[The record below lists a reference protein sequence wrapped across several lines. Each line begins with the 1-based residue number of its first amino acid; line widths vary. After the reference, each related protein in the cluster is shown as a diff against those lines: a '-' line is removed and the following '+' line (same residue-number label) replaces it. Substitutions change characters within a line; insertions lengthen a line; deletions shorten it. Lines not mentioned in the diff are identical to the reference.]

1 MATILDP
8 FGGAPRPGLQTGLR
22 TAEPLDPFTMGSSSS
37 LADMAV
43 MGERLVQ
50 GSRFELPTVD
60 EPIGATRLYNPTTK
74 EVFVNGF
81 KFNADDEAAALQSE
95 QYLGQRPV
103 PAPPGDWVP
112 LDDTAYRQY
121 LQDIRDPSVARQF
134 SRSFGRAVDYTQ
146 MLAGRGL
153 QLAGAEQLGGRIV
166 EQQME
171 DLRRTQ
177 PYAREFTDVEDVGDL
192 GMWLV
197 SVFGEL
203 GPNIVE
209 NIAAA
214 GVGALAGTAASGNP
228 LGGAAAGLASLVG
241 KQTWKESVKAALKRR
256 ATGQAA
262 LPGDAKLIR
271 TAAAIGGAT
280 AATLASGYA
289 TGAADIYGELREQGA
304 GPEDAGARVTA
315 LLGGVPY
322 AALDVAPEALLVRRL
337 LGQIGARPTLKSL
350 PTRRAKAG
358 ELLKR
363 GAVGAGVGAPAEGFA
378 EAGQEALLLGLS
390 DQELGSAD
398 GIKRLTNAFAA
409 GAAAGG
415 VLGAGA
421 NVLNPTNLLE
431 PGKGTEPSAATV
443 TLPPTAP
450 RGTQGELFPKALGGP
465 AVSALPD
472 RTAERPRFIAER
484 QQLQTFISSANAE
497 LQAMAGGT
505 MPFDQARASA
515 LTRQIAQ
522 ARTALQQVDA
532 RLAQL
537 PAAGV
542 TPPQPGQ
549 LGLFQPDVTPVA
561 QRLGEL
567 RGMPA
572 GPMVQGGLP
581 LVGGEVAPGYV
592 SPTAVPPEA
601 AVGVTPQPGQMSL
614 FEPTV
619 QGELPLAGGQVA
631 PGYVPPSVSPTE
643 VPTVPETGL
652 TAEEA
657 AAQGALQFA
666 PEAPE
671 PPGGG
676 TMANRLREIQDQ
688 LRREREFSA
697 AQAQLLAQREAE
709 LEALAQQ
716 SLNARDIFEM
726 EQRPPLP
733 MVPATPRAPRQLPL
747 FPPGA
752 LPGPTRRQRQAAAT
766 PLAEIPPGA
775 TRLRRQRAQRPQ
787 EQLPLPYVA
796 TNVTPE
802 IARATWNDRRPPTV
816 RKWEALSEEAQQ
828 KWTDAIIAAKATP
841 ALRAQISREETQAR
855 LTKPKEK
862 PSAVQEQGAATVPA
876 QPGAAV
882 GEGVGAEVPGQAPPT
897 GKGTKLKRGK
907 EAKPRKPLKK
917 EPPPPKPE
925 EAVAPPPPPPPPTKT
940 AEEIE
945 AETTAARE
953 AIAAERA
960 NAEAQ
965 WNNER
970 LPSDV
975 AFADLPAAAQE
986 EWQKSDRSG
995 AAQVV
1000 ITQKLLDDG
1009 YELNMTITERL
1020 NFALAAATAALD
1032 GANFAQFTAPT
1043 VVDVIVEVAYFTP
1056 DNYKKEQID
1065 DALEFL
1071 SDPLEFSDAHLEA
1084 IADSFV
1090 DLAGGQTLETK
1101 TKATKAGGEGGADK
1115 AWYTYAKNTPGV
1127 MQRLANRG
1135 VVFRILTDEEARA
1148 YVESTVLS
1156 RQNLPKKKAK
1166 SLFGEEV
1173 SAKEDAESDP
1183 KNSPLTKLLRLITDI
1198 NTSTVPYKESLV
1210 KQRQRELKTL
1220 YAKVLDL
1227 DLDTTQVSPLFDAAG
1242 NPYTISVNK
1251 VMRVVTKAE
1260 ATKEEATRRE
1270 AMLKELEAANKATK
1284 TDTINSFDD
1293 FVRTEGKGKPGR
1305 NFVDIDGKP
1314 VTKPL
1319 DLGRVRMVLANFL
1332 SKLVVKPKVYVFRSQ
1347 ADLKATNPRLYE
1359 RAAAARPEGDFDRT
1373 PASGYA
1379 FGNNEVIIFT
1389 DRLKTEQQLRFVLA
1403 HETIGHI
1410 GLRSLIPKAQFDKL
1424 MLDIYERS
1432 PSVQKAVDASMDVR
1446 GLPKPEAVEEYL
1458 SDFAA
1463 ALDVSV
1469 INRVWNAIKGALNR
1483 LGIKFGDEA
1492 ARYWVNHAREYIRTG
1507 RSSMFTVQDVV
1518 TKIHALET
1526 GQDPDNVGRFAA
1538 TGNLRNDNLAAGLLY
1553 DNVGGM
1559 PSSLAE
1565 AWETTK
1571 GIVGNRQDGWDRFK
1585 AQVFSLFNFRAR
1597 ENPGLSALERLLSDA
1612 RGLSMQIKNALN
1624 EKLALV
1630 TNLSVA
1636 DITAGL
1642 PGLGGITQDQLAQ
1655 TNKLLYDAQRYA
1667 ASRLKKLSDLGRTP
1681 LFVINPDGGLTPNQ
1695 PEIDRLFEQGKIT
1708 FEQAR
1713 DGFTYEDR
1721 YPGEDGKEVVET
1733 VQIPGIPG
1741 LTKDSIVWK
1750 GYESTREAMRDV
1762 ELALLRARYL
1772 AYTQDRDLA
1781 FREIGEVTTT
1791 GKLTADESR
1800 FFERAYRKYRD
1811 LWLADKKFNEDGDLE
1826 LNADSIDKANEF
1838 LVAFNMAL
1846 LGKGTDRNAA
1856 VAAFFEGQQA
1866 DDMVQGI
1873 QAFKDRFII
1882 SEDTEFLIQNRI
1894 KDILIAEVSS
1904 TDADLYTKR
1913 TLATGYTPVL
1923 RRGGFQVRVMA
1934 TVGGRVVRLRQDYKE
1949 QLVYSQFEAQ
1959 SDAVEM
1965 ANTINK
1971 DLFGDKSYK
1980 VEAYNEAT
1988 MRFEPME
1995 VKLTA
2000 KAETA
2005 LDAIAAPPDLNLNE
2019 FVRGLRQFSITLPP
2033 AKLKQVVVALT
2044 RQDNRARQR
2053 LQRGFVP
2060 GADPNAVRAVSEHIE
2075 ARAST
2080 IAKVTMR
2087 PALAELM
2094 NLNMRDTQALWNGDK
2109 DKLDKLKAAWDRV
2122 QADPAASV
2130 EQKLAAKRAYDEYAF
2145 MYRKTNPEGKP
2156 DRGNQYYN
2164 EAARAV
2170 AFLDGNRDVGTSDF
2184 EAGRIASQVRA
2195 YTSFLQLGGS
2205 LATGAL
2211 NYIGAITNSIP
2222 YLATYNDKTAFG
2234 GGYGFAK
2241 SLAQVSIALNQVGL
2255 VKSVRGKFADEDLST
2270 AEFFEQVAKDAA
2282 LQKRYNL
2289 TVDEAKFMAREI
2301 REGEMIP
2308 ALTNSLIAT
2317 ARGRTATGGMQ
2328 KIIDTWMWT
2337 FNATE
2342 QAVRRAVGLAAYRM
2356 ERQRALAARLPAEA
2370 AQAKAREAAVAA
2382 LRFTLGDY
2390 AVMNRPPLW
2399 QNGIQSFVYMYKV
2412 FPTMTIQLL
2421 ARLPRKGQLAML
2433 GALWILGGVAAFPFA
2448 EDLEDIIDTIAQ
2460 ALGLSMGS
2468 VRVELAKMIDTIM
2481 PGASPYVLRGAANDF
2496 FPGNIADRVSVG
2508 NFIPGTGIGLA
2519 GANVGQELTDIAG
2532 PAASML
2538 TGVGQ
2543 SAIDILRIPG
2553 ETRTAVD
2560 VMRESPITMFRAM
2573 GDAIAYSQSGAIVDR
2588 RGYVV
2593 VPEVGPLLL
2602 ATRLLGFY
2610 PSAAS
2615 QQYDIIRAAK
2625 RMTDYQ
2631 KEKVAG
2637 FRHAWI
2643 QAKIQGDEGQ
2653 ARAVVEAVDRW
2664 NEGAEGTGLE
2674 IRNFLANANRALR
2687 EARRPA
2693 GERFLRATPRAAR
2706 DDLAV
2711 IEDLLGYT
2719 D

>member
-1 MATILDP
+1 MATTPDP
-8 FGGAPRPGLQTGLR
+8 FASPALGRMGVSAMPDPYAPWTPTSGVGLGGLSP
-22 TAEPLDPFTMGSSSS
+22 S

-43 MGERLVQ
+43 QAERLVRGTQ
-50 GSRFELPTVD
+50 FTLPEIAAPTG
-60 EPIGATRLYNPTTK
+60 PTRLYNPTTK

-95 QYLGQRPV
+95 QYLGGP
-103 PAPPGDWVP
+103 PAKAPAGDWVP
-112 LDDTAYRQY
+112 LDETAYRQY
-121 LQDIRDPSVARQF
+121 LQGIRDPSVARQF
-134 SRSFGRAVDYTQ
+134 SRSFGRGVDYTQ

-177 PYAREFTDVEDVGDL
+177 PYAREFTDVQDIGDL

-203 GPNIVE
+203 GPNIIE
-209 NIAAA
+209 SIAAA

-228 LGGAAAGLASLVG
+228 LGGAAAGLAGVIG

-262 LPGDAKLIR
+262 LAGDAQLIR

-289 TGAADIYGELREQGA
+289 TGAADIYGEMREQGA
-304 GPEDAGARVTA
+304 GPGDMGARAAA
-315 LLGGVPY
+315 LIGAVPY
-322 AALDVAPEALLVRRL
+322 AALDIVPEALLVKRL
-337 LGQIGARPTLKSL
+337 LGQAGARPTLSSL
-350 PTRRAKAG
+350 ATRKAKGA

-363 GAVGAGVGAPAEGFA
+363 GATGAAVGAPLEGLA
-378 EAGQEALLLGLS
+378 EAGQESLLLGLS

-398 GIKRLTNAFAA
+398 GIKRLVNAFAA

-421 NVLNPTNLLE
+421 NILNPSNLLE
-431 PGKGTEPSAATV
+431 PSKGAEPSAGAVELPQGGPLVPVEGTGFTGWDRGGYTPPPPGTAVAPFFTPV
-443 TLPPTAP
+443 TPVPPPAEVPPIAGLLPGTPPLLEGPQPPVSPVGEPVMMVTPQGQAYPDQMLQQRANVPPGAP
-450 RGTQGELFPKALGGP
+450 GTQGVLDVFGGSLSAQELSTRMQP
-465 AVSALPD
+465 SAP
-472 RTAERPRFIAER
+472 
-484 QQLQTFISSANAE
+484 
-497 LQAMAGGT
+497 
-505 MPFDQARASA
+505 
-515 LTRQIAQ
+515 
-522 ARTALQQVDA
+522 
-532 RLAQL
+532 
-537 PAAGV
+537 PAAV
-542 TPPQPGQ
+542 
-549 LGLFQPDVTPVA
+549 
-561 QRLGEL
+561 
-567 RGMPA
+567 
-572 GPMVQGGLP
+572 
-581 LVGGEVAPGYV
+581 
-592 SPTAVPPEA
+592 PTTPEA
-601 AVGVTPQPGQMSL
+601 
-614 FEPTV
+614 
-619 QGELPLAGGQVA
+619 
-631 PGYVPPSVSPTE
+631 
-643 VPTVPETGL
+643 GL
-652 TAEEA
+652 TPEEA
-657 AAQGALQFA
+657 AAQGVLQFA

-671 PPGGG
+671 GRPAG
-676 TMANRLREIQDQ
+676 TMANRLLEIQDQ

-716 SLNARDIFEM
+716 SRNARDLFEM
-726 EQRPPLP
+726 GQPQPLP
-733 MVPATPRAPRQLPL
+733 MVPATPRQPRQLPL
-747 FPPGA
+747 FPPGS
-752 LPGPTRRQRQAAAT
+752 LPGPTRRQRAAAAA
-766 PLAEIPPGA
+766 PLATIPPGA
-775 TRLRRQRAQRPQ
+775 TRLRRKRAQAPQ
-787 EQLPLPYVA
+787 EQLPLPYIA
-796 TNVTPE
+796 TDVTPE
-802 IARATWNDRRPPTV
+802 VARATWNDRRPPTV

-828 KWTDAIIAAKATP
+828 RWTEAIIAAKATP

-855 LTKPKEK
+855 LNKPKEK
-862 PSAVQEQGAATVPA
+862 PSATQEG
-876 QPGAAV
+876 
-882 GEGVGAEVPGQAPPT
+882 
-897 GKGTKLKRGK
+897 KLKRGGVAERPEDRPGVGEGGDTGQQPPPEDQGGSGQAGGRGIALKREK
-907 EAKPRKPLKK
+907 ETKSRKPLKK

-925 EAVAPPPPPPPPTKT
+925 GDEAPPPPPTKT
-940 AEEIE
+940 AEEVE
-945 AETTAARE
+945 AEATAARAEVE
-953 AIAAERA
+953 AAAA
-960 NAEAQ
+960 NAEVQ
-965 WNNER
+965 WNELR
-970 LPSDV
+970 DSPDAASIIP
-975 AFADLPAAAQE
+975 FADLPKVARQRWIE
-986 EWQKSDRSG
+986 SNRSG
-995 AAQVV
+995 AAQ
-1000 ITQKLLDDG
+1000 LDIMQRLVKHMADG
-1009 YELNMTITERL
+1009 YKNLEATITEKL
-1020 NFALAAATAALD
+1020 NLALAAAAAALD
-1032 GANFAQFTAPT
+1032 GADFDQFNAAIDT
-1043 VVDVIVEVAYFTP
+1043 IVEVAYFTP
-1056 DNYKKEQID
+1056 DNYKKEQVA

-1071 SDPLEFSDAHLEA
+1071 SDPLEFSDLHLET
-1084 IADSFV
+1084 IAGSFV
-1090 DLAGGQTLETK
+1090 ELASGQTLETK
-1101 TKATKAGGEGGADK
+1101 TKPTKTGGPGGADK
-1115 AWYTYAKNTPGV
+1115 PWYASAKNTPGV

-1135 VVFRILTDEEARA
+1135 VVFRMLTDEEARA

-1156 RQNLPKKKAK
+1156 RQNLPDAQAK
-1166 SLFGEEV
+1166 RLFGEEV

-1183 KNSPLTKLLRLITDI
+1183 KNSFLTKLLRLITDI
-1198 NTSTVPYKESLV
+1198 NTSTVQYTEDLV
-1210 KQRQRELKTL
+1210 KRRQRELKAL
-1220 YAKVLDL
+1220 YTKVLDL
-1227 DLDTTQVSPLFDAAG
+1227 DLDTTRVSPFFDAAG
-1242 NPYTISVNK
+1242 NPFTLSVNK
-1251 VMRVVTKAE
+1251 IMRVVTKAE

-1270 AMLKELEAANKATK
+1270 AVLKEQEAANKATK

-1305 NFVDIDGKP
+1305 NFVDSDGKP
-1314 VTKPL
+1314 ITKPL
-1319 DLGRVRMVLANFL
+1319 DIGRVRMVLANFL
-1332 SKLVVKPKVYVFRSQ
+1332 AKLAVKPRVYVYRDQ
-1347 ADLKATNPRLYE
+1347 ADLRATNPRLYE
-1359 RAAAARPEGDFDRT
+1359 RAAAARTEGDFDRT

-1379 FGNNEVIIFT
+1379 FGDNEVIIFT
-1389 DRLKTEQQLRFVLA
+1389 DRLKTEQHLRFVLA

-1432 PSVQKAVDASMDVR
+1432 PGVQKAVDAAMEAR
-1446 GLPKPEAVEEYL
+1446 GLPKSEAVEEYL
-1458 SDFAA
+1458 SDVAA
-1463 ALDVSV
+1463 GLDVSI

-1483 LGIKFGDEA
+1483 LGVKFGDEA
-1492 ARYWVNHAREYIRTG
+1492 ARYWVNHAREYVRTG
-1507 RSSMFTVQDVV
+1507 RSSVFTVQDVV
-1518 TKIHALET
+1518 TRIHALET
-1526 GQDPDNVGRFAA
+1526 GQDPDNVGRFAVA
-1538 TGNLRNDNLAAGLLY
+1538 GNLRNDNLAAGLLY
-1553 DNVGGM
+1553 DSVSGM
-1559 PSSLAE
+1559 PSSFAE
-1565 AWETTK
+1565 AWETAK
-1571 GIVGNRQDGWDRFK
+1571 GVIGNRQDGWDRFK

-1597 ENPGLSALERLLSDA
+1597 ENPGLSALERVLSDA

-1624 EKLALV
+1624 EKLAIV
-1630 TNLSVA
+1630 TNLAVA
-1636 DITAGL
+1636 DRVAGM
-1642 PGLGGITQDQLAQ
+1642 PGLGGITQNQLAQ
-1655 TNKLLYDAQRYA
+1655 TNKLVYDAQRLA

-1681 LFVINPDGGLTPNQ
+1681 LYTIDPDGGLIPNQ
-1695 PEIDRLFEQGKIT
+1695 PEIDRLYEQGLVT

-1713 DGFTYEDR
+1713 DGFAYEDR
-1721 YPGEDGKEVVET
+1721 YPGDDGKEVVEQ
-1733 VQIPGIPG
+1733 VQVPGIPG
-1741 LTKDSIVWK
+1741 LTKDSIVWQ
-1750 GYESTREAMRDV
+1750 GYLRTREAMRDV

-1772 AYTQDRDLA
+1772 AYTKDRDLA

-1791 GKLTADESR
+1791 GKLTADETR

-1826 LNADSIDKANEF
+1826 LNADSIDNANKF
-1838 LVAFNMAL
+1838 LEAFNKAL
-1846 LGKGTDRNAA
+1846 LGEGTDRNAA

-1866 DDMVQGI
+1866 DDMVEGI
-1873 QAFKDRFII
+1873 QAFKDRFIR
-1882 SEDTEFLIQNRI
+1882 SEDTKFAIQNRI

-1913 TLATGYTPVL
+1913 TLATGYAPVL
-1923 RRGGFQVRVMA
+1923 RRGGFQVRVVA

-1949 QLVYSQFEAQ
+1949 RLVYSQFEAQ

-1965 ANTINK
+1965 AKTIND
-1971 DLFGDKSYK
+1971 DLFGDKTYK

-2000 KAETA
+2000 QAETA

-2087 PALAELM
+2087 PVLAELM

-2109 DKLDKLKAAWDRV
+2109 AKLDKLKAAWENT

-2130 EQKLAAKRAYDEYAF
+2130 EQKLAAKMAYDEYAF

-2156 DRGNQYYN
+2156 ARGNQYYN

-2170 AFLDGNRDVGTSDF
+2170 AFLDNNRDVNTSNF

-2211 NYIGAITNSIP
+2211 NYIGAITNSLP
-2222 YLATYNDKTAFG
+2222 YLATYNEKTAFG
-2234 GGYGFAK
+2234 GGHGFAK
-2241 SLAQVSIALNQVGL
+2241 SLAQMSIALHQVGL

-2270 AEFFEQVAKDAA
+2270 AEFFEEVAKSKA
-2282 LQKRYNL
+2282 LQKQYGL
-2289 TVDEAKFMAREI
+2289 AVDEAKFMAREI

-2308 ALTNSLIAT
+2308 ALTNSLVAT
-2317 ARGRTATGGMQ
+2317 ARGRTTSGAGQ
-2328 KIIDTWMWT
+2328 KTIDTWMWT

-2342 QAVRRAVGLAAYRM
+2342 QAIRRAVGLAAYRM
-2356 ERQRALAARLPAEA
+2356 ERQRALAAGLPAEA

-2421 ARLPRKGQLAML
+2421 ARLPRKGQFAML

-2460 ALGLSMGS
+2460 ALGLPVGS
-2468 VRVELAKMIDTIM
+2468 VRVELAKTVDSIL
-2481 PGASPYVLRGAANDF
+2481 PGASPYVLRGIANDY

-2508 NFIPGTGIGLA
+2508 NFLPGTGIGLA
-2519 GANVGQELTDIAG
+2519 GANVGRELTDIAG

-2553 ETRTAVD
+2553 ETRTVVD
-2560 VMRESPITMFRAM
+2560 VLRESPVTMFRAM
-2573 GDAIAYSQSGAIVDR
+2573 GDAVAYSQSGAIVDR

-2593 VPEVGPLLL
+2593 SPEVGPLLL
-2602 ATRLLGFY
+2602 ATRLVGFY
-2610 PSAAS
+2610 PSEAA

-2625 RMTDYQ
+2625 RVTDYQ

-2643 QAKIQGDEGQ
+2643 QAKIQGDEDQ

-2664 NEGAEGTGLE
+2664 NEGAVGTGLE
-2674 IRNFLANANRALR
+2674 IRNFLGNANRALR
-2687 EARRPA
+2687 EAQRPA

-2711 IEDLLGYT
+2711 IEGLLGYT

>member
-1 MATILDP
+1 MATSPDP
-8 FGGAPRPGLQTGLR
+8 FASPMLGRMGVSAMPDPYAPWTPTSNVGLGGLSP
-22 TAEPLDPFTMGSSSS
+22 S

-43 MGERLVQ
+43 QAERIVRGTQ
-50 GSRFELPTVD
+50 FTLPEIKAPTG
-60 EPIGATRLYNPTTK
+60 PTRLYNPTTK

-81 KFNADDEAAALQSE
+81 KFGADDEAAALQSE
-95 QYLGQRPV
+95 QYLGRPPV
-103 PAPPGDWVP
+103 PAPEGDWVP

-121 LQDIRDPSVARQF
+121 LQGIRDPSIARQF
-134 SRSFGRAVDYTQ
+134 SRSFGRGVDYTQ

-166 EQQME
+166 AQQME
-171 DLRRTQ
+171 DLRKTQ
-177 PYAREFTDVEDVGDL
+177 PYAREFTDVEDIGDL

-209 NIAAA
+209 SIATA

-241 KQTWKESVKAALKRR
+241 KQSWKESVKAALKRR

-262 LPGDAKLIR
+262 LPNDAKLIR

-289 TGAADIYGELREQGA
+289 TGAADIYGEIREQGA
-304 GPEDAGARVTA
+304 GPESASARALA
-315 LLGGVPY
+315 LLGAVPY
-322 AALDVAPEALLVRRL
+322 AALDVVPEAVLVKRL
-337 LGQIGARPTLKSL
+337 LGQAGARPALSSL
-350 PTRRAKAG
+350 ATRKAKAG

-363 GAVGAGVGAPAEGFA
+363 GAVGGAVGGTLEGAA
-378 EAGQEALLLGLS
+378 EAGQEALLLGAPQLLSLS
-390 DQELGSAD
+390 DQELGSAEN
-398 GIKRLTNAFAA
+398 IKRLINAFAA

-421 NVLNPTNLLE
+421 NILNPANLLE
-431 PGKGTEPSAATV
+431 PNKTAEPSAATV
-443 TLPPTAP
+443 DVTPTGGPLVPVPGTGFTGWDRGGYTPPPPGTAVVPFSTPVTPIPSPVEAPPVAGLLPGTPPLLEGPMPPVSPVGEPVMMVTPQGQAYPDQMLQQRADVPPGAP
-450 RGTQGELFPKALGGP
+450 GTQGVLDVFGGSISAQEL
-465 AVSALPD
+465 
-472 RTAERPRFIAER
+472 
-484 QQLQTFISSANAE
+484 
-497 LQAMAGGT
+497 GT
-505 MPFDQARASA
+505 RMQP
-515 LTRQIAQ
+515 
-522 ARTALQQVDA
+522 QV
-532 RLAQL
+532 
-537 PAAGV
+537 AAP
-542 TPPQPGQ
+542 TP
-549 LGLFQPDVTPVA
+549 
-561 QRLGEL
+561 
-567 RGMPA
+567 
-572 GPMVQGGLP
+572 
-581 LVGGEVAPGYV
+581 
-592 SPTAVPPEA
+592 AVPP
-601 AVGVTPQPGQMSL
+601 
-614 FEPTV
+614 
-619 QGELPLAGGQVA
+619 A
-631 PGYVPPSVSPTE
+631 P
-643 VPTVPETGL
+643 TGL
-652 TAEEA
+652 SPEEA
-657 AAQGALQFA
+657 AAQGVLQFA

-671 PPGGG
+671 GRPAG
-676 TMANRLREIQDQ
+676 TMANRLREIQER

-697 AQAQLLAQREAE
+697 AQTQLLAQREAE
-709 LEALAQQ
+709 LEALTQQ
-716 SLNARDIFEM
+716 SRNARDIFEM
-726 EQRPPLP
+726 EQRPPMP
-733 MVPATPRAPRQLPL
+733 MVPATPRQPRQLPL
-747 FPPGA
+747 FPPGS
-752 LPGPTRRQRQAAAT
+752 LPGPTRRQRAAAAA
-766 PLAEIPPGA
+766 PLATVPPGA

-787 EQLPLPYVA
+787 EQLSLPYVA

-828 KWTDAIIAAKATP
+828 KWIDAIVAAKATP

-862 PSAVQEQGAATVPA
+862 PSATQEG
-876 QPGAAV
+876 
-882 GEGVGAEVPGQAPPT
+882 
-897 GKGTKLKRGK
+897 KLKRGGVAERAEDRTGVGEGRDAGQQPPTEDQAGGGQAGGRGVALK
-907 EAKPRKPLKK
+907 RGKAAKAAKPLKK

-925 EAVAPPPPPPPPTKT
+925 EAAAPPPPPPPPPTKT

-945 AETTAARE
+945 AEITAARE
-953 AIAAERA
+953 AIAAEQA

-965 WNNER
+965 WNELR
-970 LPSDV
+970 DSPDTVSIV
-975 AFADLPAAAQE
+975 PYADLPKATRKAWVE
-986 EWQKSDRSG
+986 SNRSG
-995 AAQVV
+995 AAQ
-1000 ITQKLLDDG
+1000 LDIMRELVKHMNDG
-1009 YELNMTITERL
+1009 YKNLKVTITEKL
-1020 NFALAAATAALD
+1020 NLALAAASAALD
-1032 GANFAQFTAPT
+1032 GADFDQFNAAIDT
-1043 VVDVIVEVAYFTP
+1043 IVEVAYFTP
-1056 DNYKKEQID
+1056 DNYEKEQID

-1090 DLAGGQTLETK
+1090 ELASGQTLETK
-1101 TKATKAGGEGGADK
+1101 TKPTKTGGPGGADK
-1115 AWYTYAKNTPGV
+1115 AWYAYAKDAPGV
-1127 MQRLANRG
+1127 MQRLGNRG
-1135 VVFRILTDEEARA
+1135 TVFRMLTDDEARA
-1148 YVESTVLS
+1148 YVKSTVLS
-1156 RQNLPKKKAK
+1156 RQNLPDAQAK
-1166 SLFGEEV
+1166 RLFGEEV

-1183 KNSPLTKLLRLITDI
+1183 KNSPLTQLLRLITDI
-1198 NTSTVPYKESLV
+1198 NKSTVPYAESLI
-1210 KQRQRELKTL
+1210 KQRQRELKAL
-1220 YAKVLDL
+1220 YAKVSDL
-1227 DLDTTQVSPLFDAAG
+1227 DLDTTQVSPFFDAAG
-1242 NPYTISVNK
+1242 NPYTLSVNK
-1251 VMRVVTKAE
+1251 IMRVVTKAE
-1260 ATKEEATRRE
+1260 ATQEEATRRE
-1270 AMLKELEAANKATK
+1270 AVLKEQEAANKATK
-1284 TDTINSFDD
+1284 NDTIKTFDD

-1314 VTKPL
+1314 ITKPL
-1319 DLGRVRMVLANFL
+1319 DIGRVRMVLAGFL
-1332 SKLVVKPKVYVFRSQ
+1332 SKLTVKPKVYVFRDQ

-1389 DRLKTEQQLRFVLA
+1389 DRLKTEQHLRFVLA

-1410 GLRSLIPKAQFDKL
+1410 GLRSLIPKADFDKL

-1432 PSVQKAVDASMDVR
+1432 PGVQKAVDAAMEAR
-1446 GLPKPEAVEEYL
+1446 GLPKAEAVEEYL

-1463 ALDVSV
+1463 ALDVSI

-1483 LGIKFGDEA
+1483 LGVKFGDEA
-1492 ARYWVNHAREYIRTG
+1492 ARYWVNHAREYVRTG
-1507 RSSMFTVQDVV
+1507 RSSVFTVQDVV

-1559 PSSLAE
+1559 PSSFAE
-1565 AWETTK
+1565 AWETAK

-1597 ENPGLSALERLLSDA
+1597 ENPGLSALERVLSDA

-1630 TNLSVA
+1630 TNLAVA
-1636 DITAGL
+1636 DRVAGM

-1681 LFVINPDGGLTPNQ
+1681 LYTVDPDSGAITPNQ
-1695 PEIDRLFEQGKIT
+1695 PEIDRLYSEGLVT

-1721 YPGEDGKEVVET
+1721 YPGDDGKEVVET
-1733 VQIPGIPG
+1733 VRVPGIPG
-1741 LTKDSIVWK
+1741 LTKDSIVWR
-1750 GYESTREAMRDV
+1750 GYERTREAIRDV

-1772 AYTQDRDLA
+1772 AYTKDRDLA

-1800 FFERAYRKYRD
+1800 FFERVYRKYRD

-1826 LNADSIDKANEF
+1826 LNEKSIDKANEF
-1838 LVAFNMAL
+1838 LEAFNTAL

-1866 DDMVQGI
+1866 DDVVASI
-1873 QAFKDRFII
+1873 QAFKSRFIR

-1923 RRGGFQVRVMA
+1923 RRGGFQVRVVA
-1934 TVGGRVVRLRQDYKE
+1934 TVGGRAVRLRQDYKE
-1949 QLVYSQFEAQ
+1949 RLVYSQFEAQ

-1965 ANTINK
+1965 AKRINE
-1971 DLFGDKSYK
+1971 DLFGDKTYK
-1980 VEAYNEAT
+1980 VEAYNEQT

-2000 KAETA
+2000 MPETA

-2053 LQRGFVP
+2053 LQRAFVP

-2087 PALAELM
+2087 PVLSELM
-2094 NLNMRDTQALWNGDK
+2094 NLNMRDTQSLWAGDK
-2109 DKLDKLKAAWDRV
+2109 AKLDALKAAWDRA

-2130 EQKLAAKRAYDEYAF
+2130 EKKLAAKMAYDEYAF
-2145 MYRKTNPEGKP
+2145 MYNKTNPQGKP
-2156 DRGNQYYN
+2156 ARGNQYYN
-2164 EAARAV
+2164 EAARAI
-2170 AFLDGNRDVGTSDF
+2170 AFLDNNRDVNTSNF
-2184 EAGRIASQVRA
+2184 EAGRVASQVRA
-2195 YTSFLQLGGS
+2195 YTSYLQLGGS

-2222 YLATYNDKTAFG
+2222 YLATYNEKTAFG
-2234 GGYGFAK
+2234 GGYGGAK
-2241 SLAQVSIALNQVGL
+2241 SFAQVVIALNQVGL
-2255 VKSVRGKFADEDLST
+2255 VKSVRGRFADEDLST
-2270 AEFFEQVAKDAA
+2270 AEFFEEVAKSAA
-2282 LQKRYNL
+2282 LRKRYGL

-2317 ARGRTATGGMQ
+2317 ARGRATTGGMQ
-2328 KIIDTWMWT
+2328 KTIDTWMWT

-2356 ERQRALAARLPAEA
+2356 ERQRALAAGLPAEA
-2370 AQAKAREAAVAA
+2370 AQTKAREAAVAA

-2433 GALWILGGVAAFPFA
+2433 GALWVLGGVAAFPFA

-2468 VRVELAKMIDTIM
+2468 VRVELAKQIDSIM
-2481 PGASPYVLRGAANDF
+2481 PGASPYVLRGFANAY

-2519 GANVGQELTDIAG
+2519 GANVGRELTDIAG

-2560 VMRESPITMFRAM
+2560 VLRESPLTMFRAM

-2602 ATRLLGFY
+2602 ATRLVGFY

-2615 QQYDIIRAAK
+2615 EQYDIIRASK
-2625 RMTDYQ
+2625 RITDYQ

-2643 QAKIQGDEGQ
+2643 QAKIQRDDDQ
-2653 ARAVVEAVDRW
+2653 ARAVVEAVNRW

-2687 EARRPA
+2687 EAQRPA

-2706 DDLAV
+2706 DDLAT
-2711 IEDLLGYT
+2711 IESLLGYT